1 MHLCSIL
8 CCISWPPSD
17 MHCISRLVSRQLPS
31 LTTRNLHLSAM
42 APVAVGD
49 KVPSV
54 NLFENSP
61 GNKVDLA
68 ELCAGK
74 KVLIFGLP
82 GAFTAGCSK
91 THLPGYVQAAD
102 ELRAKGVDE
111 IVCVSVND
119 PFVMEAWGK
128 VQGADGKVR
137 MLADTCGDLAKALDL
152 QLDLVAVLGNVRCK
166 RFSML
171 VEDGTV
177 AKVNIEPDGTGL
189 SCSLADKM
197 F

>member
-1 MHLCSIL
+1 
-8 CCISWPPSD
+8 
-17 MHCISRLVSRQLPS
+17 MHCISRLVTRQLAPS
-31 LTTRNLHLSAM
+31 LKSRNLHLTVM

-49 KVPSV
+49 KIPSV
-54 NLFENSP
+54 TLFENSP
-61 GNKVDLA
+61 GNKVELA

-74 KVLIFGLP
+74 KVVIFGVP
-82 GAFTAGCSK
+82 GAFTPGCSK
-91 THLPGYVQAAD
+91 THLPGYVEAAAD
-102 ELRAKGVDE
+102 MKAKGVNE

-128 VQGADGKVR
+128 DQAADGKVR

-152 QLDLVAVLGNVRCK
+152 QLDLAAVLGNVRCK

-189 SCSLADKM
+189 TCSLADKIV
-197 F
+197 